1 MLQFTTLSVFL
12 CVMGLLSETL
22 SSPNLEAEAGDNVT
36 IWCQHDLTETSFIFW
51 FKQTS
56 DSVPLLL
63 GCKRFRTSA
72 PSETCYFFSESE
84 RIVMSVH
91 GSKTSLTITA
101 VNVSDT
107 GLYYCSFTQLEQ
119 VRFRN
124 STNLQVKGSVSPAV
138 FFMLIVVF
146 GAVIVFLLTVLIFII
161 LKHRKTVSDSDSV
174 NYAALQFSKKKTK
187 RDKRHDFEVGRWIRD
202 HGGSCMLL
210 MRPVADG
217 KRFLSCWTTVFAGG
231 ESIEKIAPG
240 CEVAAVYQ
248 VVMEEH
254 PLEVLAKDDG
264 GGRRQKWKESTVSDS
279 DSLQFSKKKT
289 KRNKIYDVNVYT
301 HVVYSSVGQR
311 NV

>member
-12 CVMGLLSETL
+12 CVMDLLSETL
-22 SSPNLEAEAGDNVT
+22 SSLTMQAEAGDNVT
-36 IWCQHDLTETSFIFW
+36 IWCQHDLTETSFIYW

-63 GCKRFRTSA
+63 GCKKFRTSA

-107 GLYYCSFTQLEQ
+107 GLYYCSFTQLDQ
-119 VRFRN
+119 VKFRN
-124 STNLQVKGSVSPAV
+124 STYLQVKGMNKTFSENLDKATVSLPGSVSPAV

-161 LKHRKTVSDSDSV
+161 LKYRKTHRGAEDKAEVNEIHVSDSVS
-174 NYAALQFSKKKTK
+174 YAALLFSKKKT
-187 RDKRHDFEVGRWIRD
+187 E
-202 HGGSCMLL
+202 
-210 MRPVADG
+210 
-217 KRFLSCWTTVFAGG
+217 
-231 ESIEKIAPG
+231 
-240 CEVAAVYQ
+240 
-248 VVMEEH
+248 
-254 PLEVLAKDDG
+254 
-264 GGRRQKWKESTVSDS
+264 
-279 DSLQFSKKKT
+279 
-289 KRNKIYDVNVYT
+289 RNKKHDEN
-301 HVVYSSVGQR
+301 VVYSSVGQG